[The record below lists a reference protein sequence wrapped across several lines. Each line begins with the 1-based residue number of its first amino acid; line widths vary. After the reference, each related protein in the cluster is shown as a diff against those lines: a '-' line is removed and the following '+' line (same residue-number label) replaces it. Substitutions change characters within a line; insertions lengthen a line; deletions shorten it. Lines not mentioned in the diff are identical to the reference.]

1 MAESRSILAA
11 DFGSVYTRLLLFEV
25 VGGAYRVVAKADV
38 RSTGGFPAG
47 DVTLGLRQAAERVQ
61 RTTGRKL
68 LDKTG
73 RIITPEGDNRIG
85 VDVFVATASG
95 GRPIQTVLVG
105 LMPDVSIRSGIRTTE
120 GTYVDLVETLTL
132 KDNRNEQ
139 DQLNAILISNPDLI
153 FVTGGTEDGAT
164 NPIRKMLGLVKTALS
179 ATETDNRPALLY
191 AGNSA
196 LTEEV
201 EAEFGELTRVFIAD
215 NVRPALEVEDLDAA
229 QLQLGLAF
237 DRYMHE
243 QGNGF
248 DRIGEW
254 SSMGL
259 LPTAQSYSIITEY
272 IGKTRQKDQHGVAV
286 LDVGSA
292 SATLA
297 SYADGDLKT
306 TIRTDMGIGTSAPA
320 LLNTVDL
327 DALRRWIPF
336 SIARADLQNY
346 ALNKQLRPASIP
358 MSRKE
363 LYIEHALMRAGVAT
377 MVREQRPAWAESATT
392 ALHQIIGA
400 GGVFTG
406 TGNPGMT
413 ALLLANAL
421 QPRGVTALYADPNSV
436 IATLGALAYVA
447 PEAVVQLLGSNSLE
461 PIGTLFAVDK
471 YVANAKITVR
481 IEYDDNSYEE
491 QDIIAGLFLV
501 LPLAIGKTATVK
513 IQAKGGLRINGQR
526 RLSQTV
532 TGGTAGILID
542 TRGRPIMLN
551 DSLEQRMR
559 QITAWYEGATYTD
572 HANLPQAD
580 LAPVEEREAVSLAL
594 AGAEMPDL
602 NVDDLA
608 DLDAPPAPA
617 PTVDDLLGGDEVDM
631 DELETLFEE
640 DDDDD
645 PFANL

>member
-11 DFGSVYTRLLLFEV
+11 DFGSVYTRLLLFDV
-25 VGGAYRVVAKADV
+25 VGGTYRVVARAEVK
-38 RSTGGFPAG
+38 STGGFPAG

-73 RIITPEGDNRIG
+73 RIITPEGDNRAG
-85 VDVFVATASG
+85 VDLFVATASG

-105 LMPDVSIRSGIRTTE
+105 LMPDVSIRSGIRATE
-120 GTYVDLVETLTL
+120 GTYVDVVETLTL
-132 KDNRNEQ
+132 KDKRNDQ
-139 DQLNAILISNPDLI
+139 DQLNAVLISNPDLI

-164 NPIRKMLGLVKTALS
+164 NPLRKMLGLVKTALS
-179 ATETDNRPALLY
+179 ATEADSRPALLY
-191 AGNSA
+191 AGNSTLA
-196 LTEEV
+196 EEV
-201 EAEFGELTRVFIAD
+201 ETEFGEITRVFTAD
-215 NVRPALEVEDLDAA
+215 NVRPSLEVEDLDGA

-259 LPTAQSYSIITEY
+259 LPTAQSYNIITEY
-272 IGKTRQKDQHGVAV
+272 IGKTHDKDQHGIAL

-297 SYADGDLKT
+297 SYVDGDLKT
-306 TIRTDMGIGTSAPA
+306 TIRTNMGVGTSAPA
-320 LLNTVDL
+320 LLNAVDI
-327 DALRRWIPF
+327 DAVRRWIPF
-336 SIARADLQNY
+336 SIARADLRNY
-346 ALNKQLRPASIP
+346 ALNKQLRPASVP
-358 MSRKE
+358 MDRKE
-363 LYIEHALMRAGVAT
+363 LYIEHALMRAGVAQ
-377 MVREQRPAWAESATT
+377 MVREQRPDWADATT
-392 ALHQIIGA
+392 TLDRVIAA

-413 ALLLANAL
+413 ALLLADAL
-421 QPRGVTALYADPNSV
+421 QPRGVTTLYADPNSV

-447 PEAVVQLLGSNSLE
+447 PEAVVQLLGGNSLE
-461 PIGTLFAVDK
+461 PLGTLFAVDE
-471 YVANAKITVR
+471 YVARERAKVSVR
-481 IEYDDNSYEE
+481 IEYDDGSYEE
-491 QDIIAGLFLV
+491 QDIVAGLFLV
-501 LPLAIGKTATVK
+501 LPLGTGKTATVK
-513 IQAKGGLRINGQR
+513 VQAKGGLRIDGQR
-526 RLSQTV
+526 RLTRKV

-542 TRGRPIMLN
+542 TRGRPAMLG

-559 QITAWYEGATYTD
+559 QITAWYEGATYND
-572 HANLPQAD
+572 HDNLPEAD
-580 LAPVEEREAVSLAL
+580 LQPVEEREPVSLAL
-594 AGAEMPDL
+594 AGADMPDL
-602 NVDDLA
+602 DVDDI
-608 DLDAPPAPA
+608 DIGDMDDAPS
-617 PTVDDLLGGDEVDM
+617 VNDLLGDDDVDL
-631 DELETLFEE
+631 DELEALFEG